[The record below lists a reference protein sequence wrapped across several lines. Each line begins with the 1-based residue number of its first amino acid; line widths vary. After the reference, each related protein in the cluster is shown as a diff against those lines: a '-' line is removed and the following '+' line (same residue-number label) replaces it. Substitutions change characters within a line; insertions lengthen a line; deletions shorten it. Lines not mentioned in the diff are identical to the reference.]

1 MHLVVFCCV
10 VGVPEENMDYMSPV
24 FHALV
29 DIIRTKGLDNEFVQ
43 TLTTTE
49 LHRHDERIMV
59 RMDKLEMLPH

>member
-1 MHLVVFCCV
+1 
-10 VGVPEENMDYMSPV
+10 MDYMSPV